1 MRIQPLLVSIC
12 VTAIGGCS
20 LSPGFRMNAGAEPSV
35 PAAPPVAVRPI
46 DLALV
51 SAQTR
56 PVIPPPPASPYQR
69 YRIGPRDILTITVWD
84 HPELTIPAGEF
95 RSAEAAGYRVGE
107 DGTLFF
113 PYVGVLAAAG
123 KTVEDLRAELSAAL
137 VPYITKPQLDVRVA
151 EFRSQRT
158 YIVGE
163 VLKPGIQPV
172 TDVPLTVVEAIN
184 RIGGLTPEA
193 DVARVTLSRAGRTYT
208 VDLGALYRRGDVAQ
222 NVLLQDGDVL
232 NVPARDESKI
242 YVLGEVTT
250 PSSQLMVKGSKTLAE
265 ALSDAGGVTAT
276 TSDPS
281 RIYVIRAA
289 DGDDGAMQVFRLNGE
304 SVDALILADR
314 FQLQPRDVVYV
325 DTASLS
331 RWNRVLSQLLPSY
344 NFTNNALGPR

>member
-1 MRIQPLLVSIC
+1 MNSGAAQP
-12 VTAIGGCS
+12 
-20 LSPGFRMNAGAEPSV
+20 AEQ
-35 PAAPPVAVRPI
+35 APPVDVRPI

-51 SAQTR
+51 NAQTR
-56 PVIPPPPASPYQR
+56 PVIPAPPASAYEP

-107 DGTLFF
+107 EGTLFF
-113 PYVGVLAAAG
+113 PYVGVLKAAG
-123 KTVEDLRAELSAAL
+123 KTVEELRSTLSIAL
-137 VPYITKPQLDVRVA
+137 APYITKPQLDVRVV

-184 RIGGLTPEA
+184 RGGGLTPQA
-193 DVARVTLSRAGRTYT
+193 DVARATLARAGQTYP
-208 VDLGALYRRGDVAQ
+208 VDLGAIYRRGDITQ
-222 NVLLQDGDVL
+222 NVLLQNGDVL
-232 NVPARDESKI
+232 NVPGRDESKI
-242 YVLGEVTT
+242 FVLGEVVT
-250 PSSQLMVKGSKTLAE
+250 PASQLMVKGSKSLAE
-265 ALSDAGGVTAT
+265 AISDAGGVNAT
-276 TSDPS
+276 SADPS

-289 DGDDGAMQVFRLNGE
+289 DVADAAPQVFRLNGE

-331 RWNRVLSQLLPSY
+331 RWNRVLTQLLPSY
-344 NFTNNALGPR
+344 NFTNNALGTR